1 MSSYISDRVKEASS
15 HQGLIVAVA
24 AAAVLFG
31 GLSLTKVVLYG
42 ALVWGVWS
50 MMKRDQIM
58 AELETEVKLLKK
70 ELQDQAKIHDR
81 LDVAIEKLT
90 DVSNSIHRMLAV
102 HEEKIA
108 RQEEAIFEAE
118 QKIEVRRSELL
129 IKIDELHSRVTT
141 NTKEIMTAAAAQHQQ
156 QNKEIQK
163 MRDELISR
171 VGVLEKWRHVLIGGS
186 IVIGFML
193 HKFVNFGS

>member
-1 MSSYISDRVKEASS
+1 
-15 HQGLIVAVA
+15 
-24 AAAVLFG
+24 
-31 GLSLTKVVLYG
+31 
-42 ALVWGVWS
+42 
-50 MMKRDQIM
+50 M

-70 ELQDQAKIHDR
+70 ELHDQAKIHDR
-81 LDVAIEKLT
+81 LDIAIEKLT

-141 NTKEIMTAAAAQHQQ
+141 NTKEIMTAASAQHEK

-186 IVIGFML
+186 IVIGFMI
-193 HKFVNFGS
+193 HKFINFNP

>member
-1 MSSYISDRVKEASS
+1 
-15 HQGLIVAVA
+15 
-24 AAAVLFG
+24 
-31 GLSLTKVVLYG
+31 
-42 ALVWGVWS
+42 
-50 MMKRDQIM
+50 M

-81 LDVAIEKLT
+81 LDIAIEKLT

-108 RQEEAIFEAE
+108 RQEEATFEAE

-141 NTKEIMTAAAAQHQQ
+141 NTKEIMTAASAQHQQ
-156 QNKEIQK
+156 QNKEIQR

-186 IVIGFML
+186 IVVGFML
-193 HKFVNFGS
+193 HKFMNFGS